1 MDEGSECI
9 ISSAATPQYSELQK
23 TCRPSGRCLLRLGRA
38 DQSEQSWLLGWGGN
52 QTSVFR
58 QRVSTGAV
66 HIKHVNRLELKI
78 ILDFLTK

>member
-38 DQSEQSWLLGWGGN
+38 DQSEQSWLLGRGGEPN
-52 QTSVFR
+52 LSVQTEGEYR
-58 QRVSTGAV
+58 CNAY
-66 HIKHVNRLELKI
+66 
-78 ILDFLTK
+78 